1 VFLQSLPQRFYG
13 KEPNQIYK
21 EITRFSKHFPKVAF
35 PKHFSK
41 SASSILLGLLHP
53 IPDQRLGNLSGVSA
67 LGLLFFV
74 VVVVDRWCVMS
85 HPSFFLLFFQ
95 GSSDV
100 KNHKY
105 FADIDWVK
113 LQQKAIK
120 PEFIPAIT
128 DAYDSTNFKDRKDQF
143 EKQIE
148 ADKPGAKHESWAMKF

>member
-1 VFLQSLPQRFYG
+1 MFDLQSLPQRFYG

-53 IPDQRLGNLSGVSA
+53 IPDQRLGNLSGVSPW
-67 LGLLFFV
+67 FFV
-74 VVVVDRWCVMS
+74 VIVDLWCLS
-85 HPSFFLLFFQ
+85 HPSFFLFVFQ

>member
-1 VFLQSLPQRFYG
+1 MCVFDLQSLPQRFYG

-74 VVVVDRWCVMS
+74 VVVVDRWCVTCTCS
-85 HPSFFLLFFQ
+85 LTHHFFCFSFRDPRML
-95 GSSDV
+95 
-100 KNHKY
+100 KTIN
-105 FADIDWVK
+105 I
-113 LQQKAIK
+113 LQIS
-120 PEFIPAIT
+120 I
-128 DAYDSTNFKDRKDQF
+128 
-143 EKQIE
+143 
-148 ADKPGAKHESWAMKF
+148 G